1 MIRRTSVTFVIALAL
16 ALGGAAAP
24 AAAQTVAGTWQLDVT
39 LDAGNGRATFVFQVE
54 GNVITGTYGGVL
66 GEQAVTGT
74 IEGNTAKFGFDSP
87 DAGKVQFEGVVEGN
101 AMEGTCEY
109 GALGAGSFTGTR
121 AP

>member
-1 MIRRTSVTFVIALAL
+1 MIRRTSVAFVIALAL
-16 ALGGAAAP
+16 ALGGAVAP

-54 GNVITGTYGGVL
+54 GNVISGTYGGVL

-74 IEGNTAKFGFDSP
+74 VEGNRARFGFDSP
-87 DAGKVQFEGVVEGN
+87 DAGAVRFEGIVEGN

-109 GALGAGSFTGTR
+109 GQLGAGSFTGTR

>member
-16 ALGGAAAP
+16 ALGAAAAP

-39 LDAGNGRATFVFQVE
+39 LDAGNGRATFVLLVE

-87 DAGKVQFEGVVEGN
+87 DAGKVQFEGN